1 MSGARSPKSEA
12 RQLLEG
18 WLFDVYPSHDG
29 MIIWVIDDADGPH
42 RLRYRYAPVF
52 YVAGDRGAL
61 EVGRQALGRLR
72 IPVMCELTARRELMS
87 VESIAVVSVSVG

>member
-12 RQLLEG
+12 RQLVEG
-18 WLFDVYPSHDG
+18 WRFDVYPWHDG

-42 RLRYRYAPVF
+42 RLRYRYAPTF

-61 EVGRQALGRLR
+61 EVGRQALARLR
-72 IPVMCELTARRELMS
+72 IPVTCEPTARRELMS
-87 VESIAVVSVSVG
+87 GEQIPVVAVAV